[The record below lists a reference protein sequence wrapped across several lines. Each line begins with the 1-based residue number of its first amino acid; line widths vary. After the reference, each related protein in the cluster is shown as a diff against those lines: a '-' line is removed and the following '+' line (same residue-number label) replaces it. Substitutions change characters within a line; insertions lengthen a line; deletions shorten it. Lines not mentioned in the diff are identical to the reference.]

1 MPGRPRARRRPARLG
16 ELLPLRRVDG
26 DVLVLRGGR
35 HRAVLE
41 AGAVPLA
48 LRLEH
53 EQEAVL
59 AAYRRFLV
67 ALDYPLQLLVRVVP
81 CDVERYLAGLD
92 GAASGEGPLAEV
104 ARDHAAFCRRLAR
117 EHRPLERRRYV
128 VVPAEEAGAAGSLL
142 RPRGRPGG
150 PVPEEARLTLERRS
164 AEVTEGLRACGV
176 SSRRLGGEEI
186 AALWREML
194 QGGRS
199 TAGAPGEGAGEGPAE
214 DPDGILPGR
223 LEERR
228 DLLSLDGEM
237 ARVLAL
243 TGYPRHVEAGWL
255 APLLDGPEPLDLS
268 LHIEP
273 VDSRDA
279 VRSLTRRLAELESSR
294 LLDARG
300 GRIPSARRSVARADA
315 ERLRAELARG
325 DERLLRAACYLRLR
339 GTGPEQLERS
349 EASVAAAVSSLLAEA
364 RPQLYEMLPGLLS
377 CLPAAEDHLGRRRLL
392 DGASLATMIPFA
404 SGELPRSP
412 AGLLSGRSL
421 EDGSLVVLDPFDPR
435 RENANRVVVATSG
448 AGKSYACKV
457 EALRALLLG
466 IEYYVVDPE
475 GEYGA
480 LCSAVGGERLR
491 LSGERPHR
499 INPFDLP
506 RGRGADREGA
516 LSRRVLALLGLLRLM
531 LAEPGARLGQAEQ
544 GVLDQALYECY
555 RRRGITD
562 DPATHGRPAPLLR
575 DLLAVLEESGEPH
588 GLARRLRRYAS
599 GSLGRLFSEPTSAAP
614 ASPFVVFDVEGLEE
628 ELRPLAT
635 YLIADR
641 IRGEVRA
648 EARPRL
654 LLVDE
659 AWSLMRHAEGARLLA
674 AIARQARKRW
684 LGLVT
689 VTQEVSDFLGAP
701 EGRTVLA
708 QSATR
713 LLLRQESSGAALLQE
728 SLGLSPGERSFLLA
742 CRKGEGLLLAAGRRV
757 PLRIE
762 ASPYEHALA
771 TTGPEFFLSQQAEAA
786 NSRGERR

>member
-1 MPGRPRARRRPARLG
+1 MPGRPRAGRRPARLR

-35 HRAVLE
+35 YRAVME

-48 LRLEH
+48 LRP
-53 EQEAVL
+53 EQEREALL
-59 AAYRRFLV
+59 ARYRRFLA
-67 ALDYPLQLLVRVVP
+67 ALSYPLQILVRVVP
-81 CDVERYLAGLD
+81 ADVERYLERLGDAAC
-92 GAASGEGPLAEV
+92 GAGPLSEV
-104 ARDHAAFCRRLAR
+104 ARDHAAFCRALAR

-128 VVPAEEAGAAGSLL
+128 VVPADEAGRRGE
-142 RPRGRPGG
+142 PFPFRGRRGG
-150 PVPEEARLTLERRS
+150 AVPEEARLTLERRS
-164 AEVTEGLRACGV
+164 AEVAEGLASLGV
-176 SSRRLGGEEI
+176 SSRRLGETEI

-194 QGGRS
+194 AGGIGERE
-199 TAGAPGEGAGEGPAE
+199 APGEGPEA
-214 DPDGILPGR
+214 ILPGR

-228 DLLSLDGEM
+228 DLLSLDGE
-237 ARVLAL
+237 ATRVLAL
-243 TGYPRHVEAGWL
+243 TGYPRHVGAGWL

-273 VDSRDA
+273 VDSREA

-300 GRIPSARRSVARADA
+300 GRLPSARRSVARSDV
-315 ERLRAELARG
+315 ERLRSELARG

-339 GTGPEQLERS
+339 GPGREHLARS
-349 EASVAAAVSSLLAEA
+349 EASVGAAVSSLLAEA

-377 CLPAAEDHLGRRRLL
+377 CLPAAEDHLGRRRTL

-404 SGELPRSP
+404 SGEMPRAP
-412 AGLLSGRSL
+412 GGVLSGRSL
-421 EDGSLVVLDPFDPR
+421 HDGSLVVLDPFDPGQ
-435 RENANRVVVATSG
+435 ENANRVVVATSG

-475 GEYGA
+475 GEYAA

-491 LSGERPHR
+491 LSGEEPHR

-506 RGRGADREGA
+506 RAGGAAREGA
-516 LSRRVLALLGLLRLM
+516 LSRRVLSLLGLLALM
-531 LAEPGARLGQAEQ
+531 LAEPGERLGQAER
-544 GVLDQALYECY
+544 GVLDRALYECY

-562 DPATHGRPAPLLR
+562 DPATHGRPAPLLEE
-575 DLLAVLEESGEPH
+575 LLAVLEESGEPH
-588 GLARRLRRYAS
+588 GLAPRLRRYAS

-614 ASPFVVFDVEGLEE
+614 RSPFVVFDVEGLEE

-641 IRGEVRA
+641 LMGEVRA
-648 EARPRL
+648 EPRPRL

-674 AIARQARKRW
+674 AVARQARKRW

-689 VTQEVSDFLGAP
+689 VTQEVSDFLGRP

-728 SLGLSPGERSFLLA
+728 SLGLSPAERSYLLA

-762 ASPYEHALA
+762 ASPREHALA
-771 TTGPEFFLSQQAEAA
+771 TTDPAELHRRAPGGGP
-786 NSRGERR
+786 